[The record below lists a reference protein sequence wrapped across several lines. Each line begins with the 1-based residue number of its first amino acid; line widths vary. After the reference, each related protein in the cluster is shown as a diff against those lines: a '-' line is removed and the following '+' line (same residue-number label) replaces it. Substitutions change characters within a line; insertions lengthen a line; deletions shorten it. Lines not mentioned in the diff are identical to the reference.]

1 MSWWC
6 RMRGTT
12 SWWLLVCMVLQ
23 LLVGHHAAWASSSL
37 MSKNVGT
44 PPEIFQVLAFDSV
57 TLELEELDQLI
68 EDYQPQVP
76 VEAQMQRIGYHA
88 ATCHLHYQW
97 WSEGVH
103 GSMEPCVT
111 CNDPCAG
118 PTRLPF
124 PSGLGTAFHTTL
136 YRHMGHSVFPG
147 TSHLEARAANGVPFI
162 PRGVTRE
169 ARLPKP
175 AIQL

>member
-1 MSWWC
+1 MLWWC

-12 SWWLLVCMVLQ
+12 SWWLLLVSMVLQ
-23 LLVGHHAAWASSSL
+23 LLVGNHAAWASSSSF
-37 MSKNVGT
+37 MWKDVDT
-44 PPEIFQVLAFDSV
+44 PLEIQVTFGCV
-57 TLELEELDQLI
+57 TLELDERG
-68 EDYQPQVP
+68 EDYQPRGV
-76 VEAQMQRIGYHA
+76 VEAQIQKKGHHVAPYHP
-88 ATCHLHYQW
+88 HYQW